1 MPHSRF
7 AGCETRR
14 ETRCP
19 ETIGILWAATSL
31 LFCAT
36 TSFAQGTPPV
46 LLRVP
51 DQQEPPG
58 GLLAMK
64 VMLTEPS
71 PIIRGMMALA
81 FNPTPLGSIQD
92 VALFS
97 PTGHVSGTAVIDGG
111 LINIAFNA
119 PDGTLGTGGRDI
131 TLAAIAIPVRDDAN
145 PGDQSPLNLDPNA
158 SWWIDPFGDPYAQ
171 EIRQGLLTVG
181 GTLSITDVVPGSA
194 FAPAGSTIAVLGM
207 GFQPGA
213 RVQIEGVDVGPTRF
227 VSPSRLEV
235 TLAADALMHGKRI
248 RVRNPDLTMAT
259 YNSFLRSTPLGESSR
274 LLLARTVP
282 IFSLATFSEA
292 YFNPF
297 ANPEH
302 FSALAFRNPESQSA
316 DISLDAYSAEGNPI
330 ASTTLTLPGAQ
341 RISREVAELF
351 PDAVFPTGSYVRAT
365 STIPVQMLGL
375 LGDDAAG
382 TVLAVDPNPTP

>member
-1 MPHSRF
+1 MPHSGF
-7 AGCETRR
+7 ARCETRR
-14 ETRCP
+14 ATRCL
-19 ETIGILWAATSL
+19 ETIGILHAATSL
-31 LFCAT
+31 LFYAT

-51 DQQEPPG
+51 NQQEPPG

-97 PTGHVSGTAVIDGG
+97 PTGNVTGTAVIDGG

-119 PDGTLGTGGRDI
+119 PDRTLGTGGRDI

-158 SWWIDPFGDPYAQ
+158 SWWMDPFGDPYTQ
-171 EIRQGLLTVG
+171 EVRQGLLTVG

-213 RVQIEGVDVGPTRF
+213 RVQIEGVDVGPTGF
-227 VSPSRLEV
+227 VSPGRLEV

-248 RVRNPDLTMAT
+248 RVRNPDQTMAT
-259 YNSFLRSTPLGESSR
+259 YDSFLRSTPLGESSR

-302 FSALAFRNPESQSA
+302 FSGLAFRNPESQSA

-330 ASTTLTLPGAQ
+330 ASTTFTLPGAQ

-365 STIPVQMLGL
+365 SSIPVQMLGL

-382 TVLAVDPNPTP
+382 TVLPVDPSPTP